1 MNKSNLLPGVPLVES
16 PFFDQFFNEKNTPPV
31 LLDIA
36 RQLRQNG
43 FAVIDFPDQDFD
55 QIADTIKADLTTY
68 LTDKT
73 IPRNSAQEDATR
85 IQDAWRFNPLV
96 KKLACNFE
104 LCALLS
110 TLYGRLAWPF
120 QTLNFRFGSQ
130 QNPHSDAVH
139 FSSIPE
145 RFMCGVWV
153 ALEDIHLEAGPLCY
167 YPGSHQWPIYENHHI
182 GYRHTDD
189 QQATNQS
196 VYHALWEGLV
206 KQHQVQPQQFVAK
219 KGQAL
224 IWAANLLHGGLPRV
238 NPALTRWSQVT
249 HYYFDDCLYYT
260 PMLSDP
266 MGQKLRYRQPSH
278 IGQIEDTQFNA
289 TAYLEKNPDVA
300 NAGVEPYWHYMMH
313 GYREGRRLK

>member
-130 QNPHSDAVH
+130 QNPHSDAFTFH
-139 FSSIPE
+139 PYPSDS
-145 RFMCGVWV
+145 CV
-153 ALEDIHLEAGPLCY
+153 A
-167 YPGSHQWPIYENHHI
+167 S
-182 GYRHTDD
+182 
-189 QQATNQS
+189 
-196 VYHALWEGLV
+196 GL
-206 KQHQVQPQQFVAK
+206 
-219 KGQAL
+219 
-224 IWAANLLHGGLPRV
+224 R
-238 NPALTRWSQVT
+238 
-249 HYYFDDCLYYT
+249 
-260 PMLSDP
+260 
-266 MGQKLRYRQPSH
+266 
-278 IGQIEDTQFNA
+278 
-289 TAYLEKNPDVA
+289 
-300 NAGVEPYWHYMMH
+300 
-313 GYREGRRLK
+313 